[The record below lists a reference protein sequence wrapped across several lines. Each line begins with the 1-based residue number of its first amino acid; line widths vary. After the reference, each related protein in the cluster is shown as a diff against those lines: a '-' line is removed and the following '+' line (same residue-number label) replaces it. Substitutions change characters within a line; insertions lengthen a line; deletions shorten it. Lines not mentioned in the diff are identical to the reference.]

1 MQPFSYIPISCDF
14 YDVLEECSILRQ
26 NCEIVYFAEDHTHT
40 DNESIHSISGIIADL
55 YARNGEEFMI
65 LRDASGNNIQ
75 IRLDKLVFVN
85 GINARVQYA
94 CDIQEV
100 SRELALRKLYGKTQ
114 EH

>member
-1 MQPFSYIPISCDF
+1 MRQASYIPISCDF

-55 YARNGEEFMI
+55 YARNGEELMI
-65 LRDASGNNIQ
+65 LRDAGGKNIQ

-85 GINARVQYA
+85 GINARIQSV
-94 CDIQEV
+94 CDIQEI
-100 SRELALRKLYGKTQ
+100 SRELALRKQYG
-114 EH
+114 